1 MWNSSMAQK
10 NGELCQNGN
19 LQNSIAKWL
28 QTVLRIHLAN
38 TIKYEALWKEMGHER
53 IKLQIRKRK
62 WSWLGD
68 TL

>member
-1 MWNSSMAQK
+1 MSKQQPSDLHRQVAADRS
-10 NGELCQNGN
+10 ED
-19 LQNSIAKWL
+19 
-28 QTVLRIHLAN
+28 TLAN